1 MATCESFALKVFK
14 STLVQVSEFKLYK
27 QARANP
33 GEISFW
39 MGAKFLSEN
48 EVMDIFQYLTA
59 LVIDE
64 EDGWLQIL
72 DL

>member
-1 MATCESFALKVFK
+1 
-14 STLVQVSEFKLYK
+14 
-27 QARANP
+27 
-33 GEISFW
+33 

-64 EDGWLQIL
+64 KDGWLQIL